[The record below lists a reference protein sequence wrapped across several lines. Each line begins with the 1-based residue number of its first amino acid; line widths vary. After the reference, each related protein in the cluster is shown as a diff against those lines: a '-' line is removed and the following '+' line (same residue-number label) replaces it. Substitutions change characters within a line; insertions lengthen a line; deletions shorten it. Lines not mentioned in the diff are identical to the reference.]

1 MKIEHV
7 ALWTN
12 NLEEMKDFYVEF
24 FNGTA
29 NDKYC
34 NILKNFESY
43 FITFQS
49 GTRLEI
55 MRKPEII
62 DPKSEVDKYYTGFV
76 HIAFSVGN
84 KEIVDELT
92 IKLQKRGYQ
101 IISGP
106 RTTGDGYYESCILD
120 PDGNKIEITI

>member
-1 MKIEHV
+1 MKIDHV

-12 NLEEMKDFYVEF
+12 KLEEMKDFYVEF

-29 NDKYC
+29 NDKYN

-49 GTRLEI
+49 GARLEI

-62 DPKSEVDKYYTGFV
+62 DLKTEVDKQYLGFV
-76 HIAFSVGN
+76 HIAFSVGSI
-84 KEIVDELT
+84 EMVDELT

-101 IISGP
+101 IVSGP
-106 RTTGDGYYESCILD
+106 RKTGDGYYESCILD
-120 PDGNKIEITI
+120 PDGNKIEITV